1 VLRETDPQA
10 SLSLWEALLPEEAR
24 RPPAE
29 LQAVDAYLDDE
40 CFQAPWRALFD
51 RRLVAGRSRSTRCC
65 GCCT

>member
-29 LQAVDAYLDDE
+29 LQAVATG
-40 CFQAPWRALFD
+40 AA
-51 RRLVAGRSRSTRCC
+51 RLADG
-65 GCCT
+65 